1 LSIEQKDDES
11 QASISEE
18 SDAIKIMTL
27 HQSKGLEYPVIV
39 LYKCN
44 ETTRKNII
52 KTKSIQAD
60 KTFGLLTK
68 IPIQNNYYNP
78 YQSTSINNLSD
89 YITEK
94 KNMAETKRLF
104 YVGVTRAKEHLIISF
119 ESNEDLKIRHGS
131 FIWML
136 KKGLDID
143 FDKDLYSTQGNLTFL
158 INEGGNY
165 FNKDKIVPVSIPI
178 IKDIQFI
185 CPVKGES
192 TITTEKNVKIRIID
206 DHLSGDIVSATK
218 FSVFTQCPMKYF
230 FRFEVGLNLTDNDF
244 TLPDRNVTEGEN
256 EVDSRLKGRIIHTLL
271 EEEINQEDLYNK
283 THIILDKEKISN
295 DEKKYLLH
303 DIFQDLNKY
312 FSSEKYR
319 DINSSKNYKNEYEI
333 YLKMD
338 KFYLYGRIDKAIF
351 TENKIKI
358 IDYKT
363 DNIIP
368 KNIYSRKGQYY
379 SQVKF
384 YSYIL
389 SKLFPQIQNFELQI
403 VYIKNPDANIQFE
416 INKKDFSAI
425 EDEISDMFKS
435 LRNRSYISNIDHCK
449 ECIYSIDKIKC
460 IKDQFTPLH

>member
-1 LSIEQKDDES
+1 
-11 QASISEE
+11 
-18 SDAIKIMTL
+18 M
-27 HQSKGLEYPVIV
+27 
-39 LYKCN
+39 
-44 ETTRKNII
+44 
-52 KTKSIQAD
+52 
-60 KTFGLLTK
+60 
-68 IPIQNNYYNP
+68 
-78 YQSTSINNLSD
+78 
-89 YITEK
+89 
-94 KNMAETKRLF
+94 
-104 YVGVTRAKEHLIISF
+104 
-119 ESNEDLKIRHGS
+119 DLKAVKVFPS
-131 FIWML
+131 
-136 KKGLDID
+136 
-143 FDKDLYSTQGNLTFL
+143 SLTNTVESYEI
-158 INEGGNY
+158 INKE
-165 FNKDKIVPVSIPI
+165 KIVHVSIPI

-283 THIILDKEKISN
+283 THIILDKEKISD